1 MEFATR
7 PLVLPASL
15 LALAAPPAAARQ
27 TLNTL
32 ETVYPDA
39 LPNAIAASHDA
50 TLLIAGEGATLVFVD
65 TTIQPGAEGVIK
77 RRRIGKT
84 GATPSRLLLDPAST
98 VTLPSWPDYDDYV
111 PGPNDVLWSAN
122 GESGFWAEDPDPN
135 TSLQNGAVRLDDSGN
150 LDPMV

>member
-65 TTIQPGAEGVIK
+65 TTIQPGPVIK
-77 RRRIGKT
+77 RRRIGKS
-84 GATPSRLLLDPAST
+84 GVAPSRILLDSAST
-98 VTLPSWPDYDDYV
+98 VTLPS
-111 PGPNDVLWSAN
+111 
-122 GESGFWAEDPDPN
+122 
-135 TSLQNGAVRLDDSGN
+135 
-150 LDPMV
+150 